1 MKLYI
6 LTDLDGRIV
15 TRSATPWATPGEYDE
30 KKFKIVIAEVP
41 DEPETMPEPEPAPE
55 PERIDVRDMGEAKEV
70 TLRTAS
76 GDRRAVVHEPAAL
89 TLTDSQIGR
98 VR

>member
-30 KKFKIVIAEVP
+30 SKFLVVVAEVP
-41 DEPETMPEPEPAPE
+41 DEPDPAMETAPEQE
-55 PERIDVRDMGEAKEV
+55 PERIDIRDIGEAKEV
-70 TLRTAS
+70 TLRTAA
-76 GDRRAVVHEPAAL
+76 GDRRVVVYEPGSL
-89 TLTDSQIGR
+89 TLSDAQIGR

>member
-6 LTDLDGRIV
+6 LTDLDGNII
-15 TRSATPWATPGEYDE
+15 TRSATPWATPGEYDQSI
-30 KKFKIVIAEVP
+30 FRIMIADVP
-41 DEPETMPEPEPAPE
+41 EPEPEPEPEPAPE

-76 GDRRAVVHEPAAL
+76 GDRRAVVYEPVSLA
-89 TLTDSQIGR
+89 LTDSQIGR

>member
-30 KKFKIVIAEVP
+30 KKFRVVVVEVP
-41 DEPETMPEPEPAPE
+41 DEPDPVMEPEPE
-55 PERIDVRDMGEAKEV
+55 PERIDIRSMGEAKEV

-76 GDRRAVVHEPAAL
+76 GDRRAVVYEPAAL